1 MVWCKGGRGS
11 AGSFLCP
18 RALQSTDSTLLC
30 LGPSAKAT
38 QDRISVCLSF
48 PLTKALTVLHLKTSC
63 PLPSCGQLKEQLL
76 AKKKTKIRM
85 KAQALHWMFPVCCF
99 INEGAIQTLKAP

>member
-1 MVWCKGGRGS
+1 MVWFGARAVEGVLAPS
-11 AGSFLCP
+11 SCP

-85 KAQALHWMFPVCCF
+85 KAQAVPSIALDVSCMLFH
-99 INEGAIQTLKAP
+99 